1 MRKLCVS
8 FIAIMMFLFCN
19 SAFAVSHPLMLEYDG
34 GTHEYNGEVYSLV
47 VNNQLLDPP
56 LSPIVFNDR
65 ALVPVR
71 EIFEEVGATVN
82 YIGDTQTIEVFND
95 DSYVRLRINDNVAY
109 INGDRTN
116 IPDNVVPKL
125 IAKVGGETK
134 TMVPVRFISE
144 TIGLDVEFDAND
156 GAIIIDSAGYTMTDE
171 SQAPTVDEVIVPQ
184 EPVVEENYVVETT
197 PCVTDVSYGV
207 VDDKSVMVK
216 VVTDIEAT
224 DLSDFVLNS
233 PERVIL
239 DIAGAKLS
247 GVGGTINVNASGVS
261 SIRLGDND
269 ERARIVIDVNSLVG
283 YEVRQVSATEI
294 GIYVITEGVKEV
306 ATPAPTKTPEKK
318 PDQQSQSTVTIKPD
332 SSKLIVLD
340 AGHGGTDPGAVGY
353 LNGNKVLEKN
363 LTLEIT
369 NRVKTILENAGYT
382 VSMTREGDTLPS
394 LSERPAQANAEDA
407 AVFVSIHINAV
418 DNAPEANGTEVFYA
432 TENNGDEYGA
442 TSKELAK
449 NILDRMLYYMG
460 STNRGV
466 KSAEHAVTR
475 KCYMPAALAEVGFI
489 TNPEEVYKMTTDEY
503 QQKAAQGIAEGI
515 MITLKDIEVPEV
527 KPVRGKT
534 VTVQSAD
541 ANTKGAA
548 TATH

>member
-1 MRKLCVS
+1 
-8 FIAIMMFLFCN
+8 
-19 SAFAVSHPLMLEYDG
+19 MLEYDG

-144 TIGLDVEFDAND
+144 TIGLDVEFNAND

-171 SQAPTVDEVIVPQ
+171 SQAPTVDEVVVPQ

-197 PCVTDVSYGV
+197 PYVTDVAYTV
-207 VDDKSVMVK
+207 VDEKSVAVRI
-216 VVTDIEAT
+216 TADSDISNY
-224 DLSDFVLNS
+224 SDFTLES
-233 PERVIL
+233 PQRVII

-247 GVGGTINVNASGVS
+247 GVNGTMNVNASGVS
-261 SIRLGDND
+261 SIRLGDNE
-269 ERARIVIDVNSLVG
+269 ERARVVIDVDSLTG
-283 YEVRQVSATEI
+283 YEITQISSNEL
-294 GIYVITEGVKEV
+294 GIYVGTEGVKEI

-318 PDQQSQSTVTIKPD
+318 PVQSSQDKVTITPD

-369 NRVKTILENAGYT
+369 NRVKKILENAGYT

-418 DNAPEANGTEVFYA
+418 ENAPDANGTEVFYA

-527 KPVRGKT
+527 KPVRGKKT
-534 VTVQSAD
+534 VEAQTVAETTSTET
-541 ANTKGAA
+541 TKEN
-548 TATH
+548 H